1 MADQELIFPLVGT
14 VFRVVHFDGWRSEE
28 AVVKQHV
35 AITRALGDESRL
47 RTLMALRQGDL
58 CLCQL
63 IDLLGLAPST
73 VSKHVSVLKEA
84 GLVRQRKEGRWHF
97 YRLADPET
105 SAEVENALEWVRQS
119 LRDDP
124 VIMADAQKL
133 EEVRQK
139 DLVQLSACYRA

>member
-1 MADQELIFPLVGT
+1 M
-14 VFRVVHFDGWRSEE
+14 
-28 AVVKQHV
+28 KQHV

-47 RTLMALRQGDL
+47 RTLMALGQGDL

-84 GLVRQRKEGRWHF
+84 GLVQQRKEGRWHF
-97 YRLADPET
+97 YRLADAEA
-105 SAEVENALEWVRQS
+105 SAEVERALEWVRRS

-124 VIMADAQKL
+124 GIMADARKL
-133 EEVRQK
+133 KEVRQK
-139 DLVQLSACYRA
+139 DLVQLSACYRS